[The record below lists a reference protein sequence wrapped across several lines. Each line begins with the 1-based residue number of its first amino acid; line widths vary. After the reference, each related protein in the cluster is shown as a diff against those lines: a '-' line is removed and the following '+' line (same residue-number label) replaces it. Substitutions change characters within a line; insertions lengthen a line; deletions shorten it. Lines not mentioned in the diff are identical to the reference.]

1 MKAGSVHGSHL
12 VRVCACICLYV
23 HVQVAAAVVVVF
35 IIILLLFLLLT
46 GLVCRLECRAF
57 PVRLTP
63 VPAPLFGGALPGI
76 ALRKIYQAP

>member
-35 IIILLLFLLLT
+35 IISFIVVLIVNWL
-46 GLVCRLECRAF
+46 GMS
-57 PVRLTP
+57 
-63 VPAPLFGGALPGI
+63 PGMSSI
-76 ALRKIYQAP
+76 SG